1 MIEPYVT
8 EVQLVELD
16 KLRQHEEV
24 DPAHLKELK
33 EEIRSDKIL
42 KFAIVVDKNTN
53 IILDGEHRFNSLKEL
68 GCRRI
73 PVVYVDYNSPAIQVQ
88 SWRNNLRLTKKDII
102 KAGLSEKKLPPK
114 TSKHMI
120 KIGDLLLHIS
130 AIQRRTDVP
139 LEVLRNDIKLV
150 DIKDVKP
157 AMCTELREV
166 LPLYAKFL
174 ETSIV
179 DNPIIVDWKTGV
191 ILEGHEVFQ
200 ALDLLSAK
208 KVPAIKVNIFDMK
221 IRSLQPGLK
230 PITAEAIIEAGLKG
244 PRLPP
249 KSFKVLLEPLKVNVR
264 LRELLA
270 PEEKD
275 RRILKVYNSTLEL
288 LYEGWPTPLVKLK
301 SLSNDERSVWAK
313 LEGYNPFS
321 NSVKDR
327 IGWSMLNDALE
338 RGALKQAIYEATS
351 TNTGIALTSI
361 ANTLGVKAK
370 LYIPQTV
377 QKVSDVYLKVL
388 GAEVIRL
395 PVGLTVEAID
405 KVDFQAKA
413 DDATHLNQFENDA
426 NFKVHLK
433 YTARELDQQL
443 QSVGLKPSCIIG
455 GLGTSG
461 HMSAISFYFKNK
473 YRNNVKIVGVQPAP
487 NEVIPGIRRVETGMK
502 WLHWMDFDEV
512 VDVKQVEAIEAVI
525 SIARK
530 EGLLIGLSAGAV
542 VHAFNKI
549 SKDEGVYVLI
559 FPDTGY
565 KYAEQFEN
573 YFKNLQEKRGC
584 NAVDR

>member
-275 RRILKVYNSTLEL
+275 GRILKVYNSTLEL

-584 NAVDR
+584 NAFDR